1 MAAIEAAR
9 CLQQQEGAD
18 DREGRVLV
26 LEATRAPLSKV
37 AKSGGG
43 RCNVTPRRRRD
54 NKYKRTHY

>member
-9 CLQQQEGAD
+9 CLQQAGAD

-26 LEATRAPLSKV
+26 LEATRTPLSKV

-43 RCNVTPRRRRD
+43 RCSVTPRRRD
-54 NKYKRTHY
+54 ATTKRRG